1 MVNLY
6 YKRFYYVYAYIYRIC
21 IKSYI
26 NRDRFIHHRVL
37 ALYLSFDIQN
47 QFIRNNSL
55 SHVSNMSAVGLNLW
69 LPPTISA
76 FRD

>member
-6 YKRFYYVYAYIYRIC
+6 YKRFYYVNAYVYRIC
-21 IKSYI
+21 ITSYI

-37 ALYLSFDIQN
+37 ALYTSFDIQN

-55 SHVSNMSAVGLNLW
+55 SHVTNMAAVGLPL
-69 LPPTISA
+69 TISS